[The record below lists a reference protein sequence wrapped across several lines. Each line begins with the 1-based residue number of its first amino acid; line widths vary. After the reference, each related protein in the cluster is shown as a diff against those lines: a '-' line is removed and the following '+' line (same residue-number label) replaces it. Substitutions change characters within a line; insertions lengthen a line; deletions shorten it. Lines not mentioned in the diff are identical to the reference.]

1 MKDHTNKHKPVTV
14 KERYKQELITMES
27 AVEVREGFPEEVV
40 TEMGQN
46 RTGSKWKKVVVASGT
61 ATYRERPCTNA
72 LMLKMAF

>member
-1 MKDHTNKHKPVTV
+1 
-14 KERYKQELITMES
+14 MES

-46 RTGSKWKKVVVASGT
+46 RRESKWKKVVVGSRT

>member
-1 MKDHTNKHKPVTV
+1 
-14 KERYKQELITMES
+14 MES

-46 RTGSKWKKVVVASGT
+46 RRESKWKKVVVGSGT